1 MRALVVLKLH
11 FSWCLFTTLR
21 FLSGKYTINLN
32 CEEIKIS
39 KSAAGFPVEE
49 LKTLTEEDLNSCFS
63 LLGKEKLSV
72 DQAEALWQLVLQRI
86 LAYQAHHYYCWA
98 KIYDLHAILLLMITF
113 SMKSRGPVEEI
124 PEEDLRLLGWVTRG
138 IPSGQFLNMS
148 FTDIDTIAAFGRYY
162 ELSYDQLSALRDAV
176 MEQWSNKDITDLSC
190 FDLANLGHILC
201 AFNASEIEKI
211 HPDAYKDAAS
221 ELSLLRNCSED
232 VLKSLAKL
240 ATNPDGFGDP
250 GKWTALEIS
259 SIGCV
264 LAGVPVIS
272 SIPTEAFKGISPGIV
287 GCLPKS
293 VFQAMSEAQL
303 KLIPATSGMALGDIK
318 LTRKQGAALEQAI
331 SGPATRNSAP
341 SSNTELFT
349 TAVIPILNTF
359 YNTKLMAKSRV
370 QASISLHNKN
380 PY

>member
-1 MRALVVLKLH
+1 MVLIYDTKV
-11 FSWCLFTTLR
+11 
-21 FLSGKYTINLN
+21 LSGKYTSNLN

-49 LKTLTEEDLNSCFS
+49 LKTLTEEDLNSCFY

-72 DQAEALWQLVLQRI
+72 DQAEALWQLVLQ
-86 LAYQAHHYYCWA
+86 
-98 KIYDLHAILLLMITF
+98 
-113 SMKSRGPVEEI
+113 SRGPVEEI

-359 YNTKLMAKSRV
+359 YNTKLMSVMMFFTLK
-370 QASISLHNKN
+370 
-380 PY
+380 